1 MNNELK
7 NIILSS
13 VKTAAS
19 FKKAKASSEDFLLA
33 LLQNSTWFPSF
44 LEYIGI
50 VPSDLETNIIETNR
64 A

>member
-19 FKKAKASSEDFLLA
+19 FKKPIASLEDFLLA
-33 LLQNSTWFPSF
+33 ILNDSDWLKNI
-44 LEYIGI
+44 LDYI
-50 VPSDLETNIIETNR
+50 
-64 A
+64 

>member
-19 FKKAKASSEDFLLA
+19 FKKPIASIEDFILA
-33 LLQNSTWFPSF
+33 VLNDTEWFKNI
-44 LEYIGI
+44 LDYI
-50 VPSDLETNIIETNR
+50 
-64 A
+64 